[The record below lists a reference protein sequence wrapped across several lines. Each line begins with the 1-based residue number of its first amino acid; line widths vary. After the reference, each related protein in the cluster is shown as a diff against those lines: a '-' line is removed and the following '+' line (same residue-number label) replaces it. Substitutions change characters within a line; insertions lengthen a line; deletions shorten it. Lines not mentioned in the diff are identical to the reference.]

1 MTPNDL
7 MTILAG
13 IAGIILVVSLC
24 TVLYRVTTTHN
35 DARRAVLGDMLFM
48 AMAALFLCYS
58 LTHRT
63 SIAFEVAIFAGLF
76 GPLSTYAYARIITR
90 GRR

>member
-1 MTPNDL
+1 MTPTSL
-7 MTILAG
+7 MTVLAG
-13 IAGIILVVSLC
+13 IAGFIVVVSLC
-24 TVLYRVTTTHN
+24 TVLYRATTTHN

-48 AMAALFLCYS
+48 TMAALFLCYS

-63 SIAFEVAIFAGLF
+63 SITYEVALFAGLF